1 MTLAT
6 FSASDVTVAEFSKCC
21 DNNVSN
27 GSILPR
33 MFSTTAVQPPPK
45 KKKEQMAGGYQHY
58 LHISADWGRPL
69 LPPAAHLKS
78 YALEC
83 H

>member
-45 KKKEQMAGGYQHY
+45 KKKEQMGKRKATYW
-58 LHISADWGRPL
+58 DDL
-69 LPPAAHLKS
+69 LILRKPAATS
-78 YALEC
+78 ITC
-83 H
+83 I